1 MVHGRPMARAIERL
15 ADVLLVR
22 DAIPGRVARP
32 VLADWRPKEGEPGV
46 LFEAIQDVPDADI
59 TVGMLFTMN
68 HPDHR
73 DLLARYPDCFFEADL
88 GGETT
93 HAEDEVQA

>member
-1 MVHGRPMARAIERL
+1 MAKAIKRL
-15 ADVLLVR
+15 ADVLLDR
-22 DAIPGRVARP
+22 DVIPGRVARS
-32 VLADWRPKEGEPGV
+32 VLSDWRLKEGEPGV
-46 LFEAIQDVPDADI
+46 LFQAIQDVPDADAKAG
-59 TVGMLFTMN
+59 TLFTMN